1 LVCQKYPIVYLISI
15 PILEIPL
22 LSLNLDRHSARP
34 LFQQI
39 YEQLRDRIVAGDL
52 KTENRLPPSRALAIE
67 LGVSRSTTVAA
78 YEQLSAEGF
87 ITGRQGSGYYPSRL
101 AEADLPKRTT
111 PRTESRLPGRPG
123 RALPL
128 YPGLPDMRLFPFRQ
142 WNRAIAR
149 VARSEPEAMVIGDG
163 LFGDRRL
170 RRAIAAHIHD
180 WRGVSASEEQI
191 VVTAG
196 SADALEIC
204 VRALMR
210 KEDCIALED
219 PGFERLR
226 HFTDSLGLATVWL
239 DVDADGARLPNP
251 TPAQPRLA
259 VLTPSHQFPM
269 GGVMSANRRVEYLN
283 WATRNDSYVIEDDYD
298 SEFRYARRPIPAL
311 ASVDTSGHVLYVGS
325 FSKVFTAGVRLGYLV
340 VPENLIETFARCVA
354 HFGARASISAQR
366 PLAHFIEDGEF
377 LRHIR
382 RMRRI
387 YAERHQALIEA
398 LSAHLPPSCRFDN
411 HHAGMQVTVLL
422 PEDTDDRA
430 VCEQARRQGLSL
442 LPLSP
447 HYAGSR
453 PRSGLVLGFA
463 AYSPE
468 EITTAVHHL
477 AGCLRDFGL

>member
-1 LVCQKYPIVYLISI
+1 M
-15 PILEIPL
+15 
-22 LSLNLDRHSARP
+22 LSLSLDRHAAQP

-39 YEQLRDRIVAGDL
+39 YAQLRDRIVAGDL
-52 KTENRLPPSRALAIE
+52 KPESRLPPSRALAVE
-67 LGVSRSTTVAA
+67 LGVSRSTTIAA
-78 YEQLSAEGF
+78 YEQLSAEGY

-101 AEADLPKRTT
+101 AEADLPKGPAQRSEPIHAGKTGRT
-111 PRTESRLPGRPG
+111 
-123 RALPL
+123 LPL

-142 WNRAIAR
+142 WSRAIAR
-149 VARSEPEAMVIGDG
+149 VARTEPEAMVMNDD

-180 WRGVSASEEQI
+180 WRGVSATEDQI

-226 HFTDSLGLATVWL
+226 HFTDSLGTRTIWL
-239 DVDADGARLPNP
+239 DIDADGARLPNP
-251 TPAQPRLA
+251 SGAQPRLA
-259 VLTPSHQFPM
+259 VLTPSHQFPL
-269 GGVMSANRRVEYLN
+269 GGIMSAGRRVEFLN
-283 WATRNDSYVIEDDYD
+283 WAVRNDSFIVEDDYD
-298 SEFRYARRPIPAL
+298 SEFRYAGRPIPAL

-325 FSKVFTAGVRLGYLV
+325 FSKVFTAGLRLGYLV
-340 VPENLIETFARCVA
+340 VPENLVDTFARCVA

-398 LSAHLPPSCRFDN
+398 LSTHLPPSCRFDN

-422 PEDTDDRA
+422 PDGCDDRT
-430 VCEQARRQGLSL
+430 VCEKARRQGLSL

-447 HYAGSR
+447 HYAGSQ

-463 AYSPE
+463 AYTAD
-468 EITTAVHHL
+468 EITTAVRRL
-477 AGCLRDFGL
+477 SGCLSEFGL